1 MKMELGDLIAF
12 LAFLTSIYAIYQN
25 HKTNQRQAGLFELE
39 KELNHFLIKKEQDEV
54 ESKSRADIKGRYFK
68 MGGGQHRLKLWND
81 GLGGAKNI
89 TLSFNDDEETP
100 LIQSDIE
107 SKFPLDLESKQ
118 SVELL
123 ASVYLGI
130 ASKHSLIVKWED
142 ENNNEQVKKLVL
154 TI

>member
-1 MKMELGDLIAF
+1 MKIAPSDVIAF
-12 LAFLTSIYAIYQN
+12 LALLTSIYALYQN
-25 HKTNQRQAGLFELE
+25 HKTNQRQASLLELE

-81 GLGGAKNI
+81 GFGNAKNI
-89 TLSFNDDEETP
+89 TLSFKDDEETP

-107 SKFPLDLESKQ
+107 RKFPLDLESKQ

-123 ASVYLGI
+123 ASVYIGM

-142 ENNNEQVKKLVL
+142 ESNSEQVKELVL